1 LIIKEKIMNDFY
13 INSLFKS
20 SWNLYKERFWNIFGI
35 ALLPGLSAIAMVSMM
50 TALFLLAFTSLIPAI
65 FIGLVAILLFCTIGY
80 WLQAAL
86 YEVIINDSKIGI
98 KESLKN
104 SKSKFLSLLWINFL
118 AGLITMSIPII
129 VSIVIAIIG
138 NYAGMESYIFLF
150 PLIIIPVV
158 LFGVWF
164 SLSPFL
170 FFKEGIKGMSAL
182 KRSRELVKG
191 NFGKIFWRLLVIGIF
206 LALINFIL
214 SFIPMLGGLIN
225 IAIIPFGIVFTY
237 MMYKELSQTTGIER
251 SADNMVFESQEK
263 HQL

>member
-1 LIIKEKIMNDFY
+1 MNNFSID
-13 INSLFKS
+13 SLLKN

-65 FIGLVAILLFCTIGY
+65 LIGLVAILLFCTIGY

-164 SLSPFL
+164 SLSPFI

-182 KRSRELVKG
+182 RRSKKLTNG
-191 NFGKIFWRLLVIGIF
+191 IFWKIFGRILLLGIILGIINFVLNAIF
-206 LALINFIL
+206 LLIPIL
-214 SFIPMLGGLIN
+214 GNLII
-225 IAIIPFGIVFTY
+225 IAIMPFGIIFIY
-237 MMYKELSQTTGIER
+237 MMYRSLVGVRLIER
-251 SADNMVFESQEK
+251 SADNSVFEYRETQ
-263 HQL
+263 